1 MGRLYGSA
9 HTTVLQI
16 KEIPAKPDDHDAT
29 ALETLGPYNDRKYDD
44 RGWCQLESGAAAIAA
59 AIARNHKRK
68 HVKLVE
74 LSGPTPK
81 EKRPPTPSIAKL
93 EAAIKDAKFTGK
105 GDLPVVLD
113 MIREFN
119 TLLHAQ
125 AEALADE

>member
-1 MGRLYGSA
+1 MPRRVLTLQATGLG
-9 HTTVLQI
+9 TV
-16 KEIPAKPDDHDAT
+16 PRDPRFPDT
-29 ALETLGPYNDRKYDD
+29 PWISNSLRKF
-44 RGWCQLESGAAAIAA
+44 
-59 AIARNHKRK
+59 
-68 HVKLVE
+68 LVE